1 VVVVESASGNPF
13 PTEDAMTLALIFAA
27 IAVIF
32 ACYFLYTLATL
43 ALPLFAAV
51 TVGMWV
57 DGVDGSG
64 SGLLGAVVAGL
75 VAGVLTLIAGQLL
88 FALVRSPLFRLGL
101 GLMFAIPAAIA
112 GYHAVHGITGMGVE
126 SEAWRHA
133 LGLVGAL
140 FVGGVAR
147 IEQASPSHG

>member
-1 VVVVESASGNPF
+1 
-13 PTEDAMTLALIFAA
+13 MTLALIFAA

-51 TVGMWV
+51 TVGMW
-57 DGVDGSG
+57 VDGSG

-140 FVGGVAR
+140 FIGGSAWLRLSGGGEVVRR